1 MKFFQ
6 SLLAASMLTALS
18 ASFGCGS
25 TSDVVDNGVAV
36 TDVEISPDNEGMT
49 KGLTLQFTA
58 TVKYADG
65 TSKNVTKDASIIWNT
80 SDADIA
86 TVTKEGLVTAVD
98 EGLVVISADYKGEK
112 ADEHFAVTPK

>member
-6 SLLAASMLTALS
+6 ALFAASMFTVLS
-18 ASFGCGS
+18 ASVGCGS

-36 TDVEISPDNEGMT
+36 TSVEVTPNQDGLT
-49 KGLTLQFTA
+49 KGSMLQFTA

-65 TSKNVTKDASIIWNT
+65 TRKDVTSDASTVWNT
-80 SDADIA
+80 SNPDVA
-86 TVTKEGLVTAVD
+86 TVTKDGLVTAVD

-112 ADEHFAVTPK
+112 GEEHFAVTPK